1 MKPDVQKRTRI
12 SKRCSLDCEFCF
24 VFPKVHFHRCACVL
38 ACDYIGVCVCWADEG
53 EAAAVEEVDS
63 EEAAGWGAEVEVE
76 EAEVTAAAA
85 ADDEVSIKLLCV
97 MKRSRSF
104 MAGRKVMMIFSTW
117 EKQQKDEMF
126 SEDEYNY
133 RHWCSDD
140 KKSIK
145 TSLFFIWNASESH
158 W

>member
-1 MKPDVQKRTRI
+1 M
-12 SKRCSLDCEFCF
+12 
-24 VFPKVHFHRCACVL
+24 
-38 ACDYIGVCVCWADEG
+38 CWADEG

-117 EKQQKDEMF
+117 EKQQKD
-126 SEDEYNY
+126 
-133 RHWCSDD
+133 
-140 KKSIK
+140 
-145 TSLFFIWNASESH
+145 
-158 W
+158 

>member
-1 MKPDVQKRTRI
+1 M
-12 SKRCSLDCEFCF
+12 SF
-24 VFPKVHFHRCACVL
+24 VLFFHFHDCACVF

-53 EAAAVEEVDS
+53 EATAVEEVDS
-63 EEAAGWGAEVEVE
+63 EEAAGWGAEVVVE

-117 EKQQKDEMF
+117 KNSKKIEMF
-126 SEDEYNY
+126 SEDKCNY
-133 RHWCSDD
+133 HQWCSGD

-145 TSLFFIWNASESH
+145 SSLFSTETLQNHTDKELSCVIIRLFF
-158 W
+158 

>member
-1 MKPDVQKRTRI
+1 MLV
-12 SKRCSLDCEFCF
+12 CF
-24 VFPKVHFHRCACVL
+24 

-63 EEAAGWGAEVEVE
+63 EEATGWGAEVEVE

-104 MAGRKVMMIFSTW
+104 MAGRKVMMIFSTC

-126 SEDEYNY
+126 SEEV
-133 RHWCSDD
+133 
-140 KKSIK
+140 
-145 TSLFFIWNASESH
+145 
-158 W
+158 